1 MNEWFTK
8 TFTRIKGLWSKWTQ
22 TQRIILVAVIIASIV
37 GLGFL
42 FTFNISPS
50 QVPIINRPI
59 TNEVELNRI
68 TNRLEAEGFQ
78 FSVGTDGRLFAQNR
92 AQALEA
98 RSILVREDLLPTGTD
113 PWQLFDIDRWTITD
127 FERNVNLRR
136 AITSQIQQH
145 ITALSDVDSATV
157 TLVIPDRALFAED
170 QDPTTASV
178 TIIPRPGSDIR
189 ENRRKIEG
197 LEKLIQFAVPGLHS
211 QNITITDETGTI
223 LNNFVALQDFDRL
236 EISRRELELKR
247 TLERQY
253 KNAIRAA
260 LSQIFT
266 PRRVEI
272 PNIEVTLDMGNR
284 TIEREEFFP
293 IITVQDNPL
302 TPFDE
307 TEFVLSITRSTETFF
322 EDYQGTGFNPQ
333 GPPGQEGQTPPAYR
347 DLEGIV
353 GSYRR
358 ENTVTNNEINRTLTS
373 EQGSPSIQ
381 RISVSVALDGV
392 WVWEYDDNGRVIQNP
407 DGSIRRTYVPIAPDQ
422 LAAAQELVE
431 SAVGFSRV
439 RGDLVTVR
447 NIQFDRSSEHRA
459 EDLDFQRQQNLQ
471 TILLWVVV
479 SLASLLALFI
489 VFRLITRE
497 IERRRR
503 LREEELARQHQA
515 MREAALRSAEEESA
529 EVEMSVEERARLEM
543 QENAINIA
551 REHPEDVAQL
561 IRSWLLEE

>member
-8 TFTRIKGLWSKWTQ
+8 SFARVKVLWSKWSQ
-22 TQRIILVAVIIASIV
+22 TQRIILVAVVIASIV
-37 GLGFL
+37 GLAFL

-50 QVPIINRPI
+50 QVAIINRPI
-59 TNEVELNRI
+59 TSEVELNRI
-68 TNRLEAEGFQ
+68 TNRLEAEGIQ
-78 FSVGTDGRLFAQNR
+78 FSIGADGRIFAQNR

-178 TIIPRPGSDIR
+178 TIMPRPGSDIR

-197 LEKLIQFAVPGLHS
+197 LEKLIQFAVPGLRS

-236 EISRRELELKR
+236 EVNRRELELKR
-247 TLERQY
+247 NLEQQY

-293 IITVQDNPL
+293 IITVRDNPL

-307 TEFVLSITRSTETFF
+307 TEFVLSITRSTESFL

-358 ENTVTNNEINRTLTS
+358 ENTVVNNEINRTLTS

-407 DGSIRRTYVPIAPDQ
+407 DGSIRRTYVPIAREQ
-422 LAAAQELVE
+422 LTAAQELVE

-447 NIQFDRSSEHRA
+447 NIQFDRSTEHRA
-459 EDLDFQRQQNLQ
+459 EDMDFQRQQNIQ

-479 SLASLLALFI
+479 SLASLLGLFI

-529 EVEMSVEERARLEM
+529 EVEMSVEDRARLEM